1 MKRLTIK
8 PKRRNQETKPNKSSI
23 YLHFTAHFSKP
34 TMQFGELIQ
43 YFRCPGLSRVVFE
56 AHEESKTKAHWPSL
70 WGLPGQA
77 AFREKIVW
85 IDVCCVTAM
94 PCFCLLQFINNKPT
108 FFFSFFLSFS
118 FFFFLLWSFLAFLH
132 RWVFFMFKKNSGNWV
147 ELLRTSN

>member
-70 WGLPGQA
+70 
-77 AFREKIVW
+77 
-85 IDVCCVTAM
+85 
-94 PCFCLLQFINNKPT
+94 
-108 FFFSFFLSFS
+108 
-118 FFFFLLWSFLAFLH
+118 
-132 RWVFFMFKKNSGNWV
+132 
-147 ELLRTSN
+147 